1 MRVAAPIALVI
12 LLASATRARAGGA
25 RVQCTVRS
33 VHALKAEGG
42 VDAKLEP
49 LRHILEKEPFTA
61 YRTFRLLEE
70 QVRVLQEKVAAEFKL
85 VNGKALTLT
94 FQERLIDEK
103 NRTRLRVL
111 VVYPGL
117 NTQQKIGDG
126 ATIPLVVG
134 EHKGGS
140 LLLATTCKT
149 Q

>member
-1 MRVAAPIALVI
+1 MRSLALLL
-12 LLASATRARAGGA
+12 LLAVSGTASAEGA
-25 RVQCTVRS
+25 RVECTVRS
-33 VHALKAEGG
+33 VHALKTEGG
-42 VDAKLEP
+42 LDAKLEP
-49 LRHILEKEPFTA
+49 LRHILGKDPFTS
-61 YRTFRLLEE
+61 YKTFRLLEE
-70 QVRVLQEKVAAEFKL
+70 QARVLQEKVAAEFRL
-85 VNGKALTLT
+85 VNGKTLTLT

-103 NRTRLRVL
+103 ERTKLRIL

>member
-1 MRVAAPIALVI
+1 MRAAALVA
-12 LLASATRARAGGA
+12 LLTLPAAALAEGA
-25 RVQCTVRS
+25 RVHCTVRS
-33 VHALKAEGG
+33 VHALKTEGG
-42 VDAKLEP
+42 VDPKLES

-61 YRTFRLLEE
+61 YKTFRMLAE
-70 QVRVLQEKVAAEFKL
+70 QARDLQQKVASEFRI
-85 VNGKALTLT
+85 VNGKTLTLT
-94 FQERLIDEK
+94 FLERLIDEK
-103 NRTRLRVL
+103 ERTRLRIL

>member
-1 MRVAAPIALVI
+1 MRSAVLLS
-12 LLASATRARAGGA
+12 LLALGANARADGT

-33 VHALKAEGG
+33 VHALKTEGG
-42 VDAKLEP
+42 LDPKLEP
-49 LRHILEKEPFTA
+49 LRNILEKEPFTA
-61 YRTFRLLEE
+61 YKTFKLLEE
-70 QVRVLQEKVAAEFKL
+70 QVRVLQQKVAAEFKL
-85 VNGKALTLT
+85 VNGKTLALT

-103 NRTRLRVL
+103 DRTRLRLL

-140 LLLATTCKT
+140 LLLATT
-149 Q
+149 